1 MSEPIT
7 SDQIEQ
13 ARTLIKASANVMAL
27 TGAGL
32 STDSGIPDFRGPRG
46 VWTLDPDAE
55 KLSNIHCY
63 LKDESIRAK
72 AWRGRLESPVWSAQP
87 SDGHRALAKLE
98 ASGKLKALITQN
110 IDGLHQ
116 LAGNNPA
123 RVIEM
128 HGTIWEVMCLNCTY
142 RAPMTK
148 VLTRLR
154 AGEVDPDC
162 PVCGGI
168 LKSATV
174 SFGQPLMRE
183 DMERAEQACREC
195 NLLLA
200 IGSSLSVY
208 PVAGLLPLAREYGAK
223 IIIVNAVATSMDS
236 LAHMVFL
243 GRISNVLPRLFS

>member
-1 MSEPIT
+1 
-7 SDQIEQ
+7 
-13 ARTLIKASANVMAL
+13 
-27 TGAGL
+27 
-32 STDSGIPDFRGPRG
+32 
-46 VWTLDPDAE
+46 
-55 KLSNIHCY
+55 
-63 LKDESIRAK
+63 
-72 AWRGRLESPVWSAQP
+72 
-87 SDGHRALAKLE
+87 
-98 ASGKLKALITQN
+98 
-110 IDGLHQ
+110 
-116 LAGNNPA
+116 
-123 RVIEM
+123 M

-208 PVAGLLPLAREYGAK
+208 PVAGLLPLARECGAK

-236 LAHMVFL
+236 LAHMVL
-243 GRISNVLPRLFS
+243 LDRISDVLPRLVS